1 MNDPLRRKL
10 VHTAVK
16 KNDTRILIMLLFFF
30 FFWLQKRVTTKYYH
44 KLPNCHRD
52 YTSKNR
58 SSSPYVLSGKDV
70 LKLCSKFTRENPC

>member
-30 FFWLQKRVTTKYYH
+30 FFGFRNALPQNITTSYQTVIVTTPVRTEAALHTCYQEKM
-44 KLPNCHRD
+44 L
-52 YTSKNR
+52 
-58 SSSPYVLSGKDV
+58 
-70 LKLCSKFTRENPC
+70 